1 MSCEYVVLTSF
12 QHVHLSPG
20 MKTFQHV
27 PIGGEIKLQITYW
40 VLLIMSCFPC
50 FGIEF
55 FFLKYHKVS

>member
-55 FFLKYHKVS
+55 FF